1 MTYSINTITSI
12 QSYLASAVRVTS
24 FVDRFVLLAKNRSAN
39 EKTLCAHKFVIIDAQ
54 VEHQL
59 VKLRTKKMFVID
71 LKCNAKAHNKTIQS
85 LHVQNMAEINSIIH
99 VL

>member
-39 EKTLCAHKFVIIDAQ
+39 EKTLCAHKFVVIDAQ

-59 VKLRTKKMFVID
+59 VKLRTKKIFGID
-71 LKCNAKAHNKTIQS
+71 LKCYAIAHNKTIQS
-85 LHVQNMAEINSIIH
+85 LHVQNMAEINSIIC

>member
-1 MTYSINTITSI
+1 MTYSINTIPLV

-24 FVDRFVLLAKNRSAN
+24 FVDRFVLLAKNRIAN
-39 EKTLCAHKFVIIDAQ
+39 EKTLCAHKFTIIDAQ

-59 VKLRTKKMFVID
+59 VKLRTKKIFVID
-71 LKCNAKAHNKTIQS
+71 LKCYAKAHNKTIQS

>member
-1 MTYSINTITSI
+1 MTYSINTIISI

-39 EKTLCAHKFVIIDAQ
+39 EKTLCAHKFMIIDAQ
-54 VEHQL
+54 NEHQL
-59 VKLRTKKMFVID
+59 VELRTQKVFVID
-71 LKCNAKAHNKTIQS
+71 LKCYAIVHNNTFQS
-85 LHVQNMAEINSIIH
+85 LHVQNMAEMNSIIH

>member
-24 FVDRFVLLAKNRSAN
+24 FADRFVLLAKNWSAN
-39 EKTLCAHKFVIIDAQ
+39 EKTLCAQKFMIIDPQ
-54 VEHQL
+54 IEHQL
-59 VKLRTKKMFVID
+59 VKLRTKKIFGID
-71 LKCNAKAHNKTIQS
+71 LKCYAKAHNKTIQS
-85 LHVQNMAEINSIIH
+85 LHVQHMAEINSIIH